1 MPKKVEAL
9 SAVEVKRLSH
19 AISKD
24 GEPYN
29 ALHPVGGVPGLLLQ
43 VTPSGAKSWIYRAV
57 VGTKRRNIGL
67 GGYPAVSLAK
77 AREKAQEMRELI
89 QQGVDPVEQKKEARR
104 ELIKQQLAT
113 MTFKDAAEQYIK
125 KKAKD
130 FKNDRQREQW
140 QSTID
145 NYVNP
150 IIGRTPVR
158 EIELP
163 HIKAVLDPIWEQVTE
178 TASRVRGRI
187 ENILG
192 WAAVHGYR
200 SEENP
205 ARWKGFLDKVYP
217 SPAKLKKVKHFEAV
231 SVEAMPQFMQ
241 ELKQRTGDSAKAL
254 EFLILTASR
263 TNEVIGDKRLDKI
276 GITWAEID
284 LNKKVW
290 TVPADKMKSGKA
302 HRVPLSDRAIAILNE
317 LPRKADDQPIFSSTN
332 NAIPSDNYLRSVLKR
347 MGVDA
352 TVHGFRSVFK
362 DWCREHTAYADE
374 VSELALAHVNSDA
387 TRAAYARSE
396 LIDKRRLLMADWE
409 HYCYN
414 GHPVTKSN
422 NVTAIGGRG

>member
-1 MPKKVEAL
+1 MPKKVEPL
-9 SAVEVKRLSH
+9 SAVEVKRLTH
-19 AISKD
+19 AVSKD

-29 ALHPVGGVPGLLLQ
+29 ALHPVGGVAGLLLQ
-43 VTPSGAKSWIYRAV
+43 VTPTGAKSWIYRAV
-57 VGTKRRNIGL
+57 IGTKRRNIGL

-77 AREKAQEMRELI
+77 ARDKAQECREQI
-89 QQGVDPVEQKKEARR
+89 QLGVDPVEQKKEARR

-150 IIGRTPVR
+150 IIGKTPVR

-217 SPAKLKKVKHFEAV
+217 SPSKLKKVKHFESI
-231 SVEAMPQFMQ
+231 SVEAMPLFMKQ
-241 ELKQRTGDSAKAL
+241 LKQRAGDSAKAL

-284 LNKKVW
+284 LAKKIW
-290 TVPADKMKSGKA
+290 TVPADKMKGKKI
-302 HRVPLSDRAIAILNE
+302 HRVPLSDRAIDILNE
-317 LPRKADDQPIFSSTN
+317 LPRKADDQAIFSSTDGS
-332 NAIPSDNYLRSVLKR
+332 IPSDNYLRSVLKR

-362 DWCREHTAYADE
+362 VWCQDHTAYADE
-374 VSELALAHVNSDA
+374 VSELALAHVNNDA

-409 HYCYN
+409 NYCYN
-414 GHPVTKSN
+414 GHPVSKTD

>member
-1 MPKKVEAL
+1 MPVKVVSL
-9 SAVEVKRLSH
+9 SAVEVQRLNH

-24 GEPYN
+24 GLPYN
-29 ALHPVGGVPGLLLQ
+29 ALHPVGGVAGLLLQ
-43 VTPSGAKSWIYRAV
+43 VTPSGAKSWIFRTV

-67 GGYPAVSLAK
+67 GSYPAVSLSE
-77 AREKAQEMRELI
+77 ARKKAQAMKDQIGL
-89 QQGVDPVEQKKEARR
+89 GNDPVEQKKAAKR
-104 ELIKQQLAT
+104 ELIKTQLAT
-113 MTFKDAAEQYIK
+113 MTFREASDHYIK

-140 QSTID
+140 QNSID
-145 NYVNP
+145 NYVTP
-150 IIGRTPVR
+150 RIGKIPVR

-163 HIKAVLDPIWEQVTE
+163 HIKSVLDPIWEEVTE
-178 TASRVRGRI
+178 TASRIRGRI

-217 SPAKLKKVKHFEAV
+217 SPNKLKKVKHFDAITV
-231 SVEAMPQFMQ
+231 AAMPHFMR
-241 ELKQRTGDSAKAL
+241 ELKERNGDAAKAL
-254 EFLILTASR
+254 EFLVLTASR
-263 TNEVIGDKRLDKI
+263 TNEVIGDKRLAKI
-276 GITWAEID
+276 GITWSEID
-284 LNKKVW
+284 LDKQIW
-290 TVPADKMKSGKA
+290 TIPADKMKSGKA
-302 HRVPLSDRAIAILNE
+302 HRVPLSDRAIAILSE
-317 LPRKADDQPIFSSTN
+317 LPRKGDNDPIFCSTDGE
-332 NAIPSDNYLRSVLKR
+332 IPSDNYLRSVLKR
-347 MGVDA
+347 MDVES

-362 DWCREHTAYADE
+362 DWCREFTAYADE

-409 HYCYN
+409 NYCYN
-414 GHPVTKSN
+414 GHPVTVSD

>member
-1 MPKKVEAL
+1 MPKKVEPL
-9 SAVEVKRLSH
+9 SPIEVKRLSH

-29 ALHPVGGVPGLLLQ
+29 ALHPVGGVAGLLLQ

-77 AREKAQEMRELI
+77 AREKAQEMREKI
-89 QQGVDPVEQKKEARR
+89 QQGIDPVEQKKEARR

-150 IIGRTPVR
+150 IIGKIPVR

-241 ELKQRTGDSAKAL
+241 QLKQRAGDSAKAL

-263 TNEVIGDKRLDKI
+263 TNEVIGDKRLDKV

-317 LPRKADDQPIFSSTN
+317 LPRKSDDQPIFSSTN
-332 NAIPSDNYLRSVLKR
+332 NAIPSDNYLRSVLAR
-347 MGVDA
+347 MGINA

-362 DWCREHTAYADE
+362 DWCREYTAYADE

-409 HYCYN
+409 NYCYN
-414 GHPVTKSN
+414 GHPVTVSDKVS
-422 NVTAIGGRG
+422 AIGGRG